1 MEAIFT
7 HIPVLLHEVL
17 ELMQV
22 RLSGTYIDATFGRGG
37 HSRALLERLGP
48 GGRLFVFD
56 RDPAAIACA
65 RELADED
72 VRVTVVHAPFSSLA
86 DCGALEVDG
95 ILFDLGIS
103 SPQVDD
109 ATRGFSFRHDG
120 PLDMR
125 MDPQRGQSVA
135 AWIALAS
142 EHEIADVLWQFG
154 DERRS
159 RLIAKRVVEAR
170 RRAPLV
176 TTLELVKVVHSCFP
190 HHGGRIDNATRTFQA
205 LRIFIN
211 DELNEIE
218 RALARALQLVR
229 IGGRILVIAFHSLE
243 DRYVKRHF
251 RELDASARESTNQT
265 GPRFRLIG
273 RKSVQASDAEIAANA
288 RARSARL
295 RVVERVA

>member
-1 MEAIFT
+1 MEKIST
-7 HIPVLLHEVL
+7 HIPALLHEVL

-22 RLSGTYIDATFGRGG
+22 QSAGTYIDATFGRGG

-48 GGRLFVFD
+48 GARLFVFD
-56 RDPAAIACA
+56 RDPQAIASA
-65 RELADED
+65 REFAHED
-72 VRVTVVHAPFSSLA
+72 LRVTVVHAAFSSIA
-86 DCGALEVDG
+86 DCGAREVDG

-125 MDPQRGQSVA
+125 MDPHHGQSVA
-135 AWIALAS
+135 EWIAIAG
-142 EHEIADVLWQFG
+142 EQEIADVLWRFG

-170 RRAPLV
+170 REAPLV
-176 TTLELVKVVHSCFP
+176 STLQLVKIVHSCFP

-211 DELNEIE
+211 DELTELE
-218 RALARALQLVR
+218 RALDHALQMLR

-251 RELDASARESTNQT
+251 RELDALARAPAIATDA
-265 GPRFRLIG
+265 RFRLIA
-273 RKSVQASDAEIAANA
+273 RKSIQASDAEIAANP

-295 RVVERVA
+295 RAVERVA

>member
-1 MEAIFT
+1 MHVQSA
-7 HIPVLLHEVL
+7 
-17 ELMQV
+17 
-22 RLSGTYIDATFGRGG
+22 GTYIDATFGRGG

-48 GGRLFVFD
+48 SGRLIVFD
-56 RDPAAIACA
+56 RDPQAIGYA
-65 RELADED
+65 RELAAKDA
-72 VRVTVVHAPFSSLA
+72 RVTVLQQAFSA
-86 DCGALEVDG
+86 IAQCAAQDVDG
-95 ILFDLGIS
+95 ILFDLGMS

-125 MDPQRGQSVA
+125 MDPHSGDSVA
-135 AWIALAS
+135 TWLARAE

-159 RLIAKRVVEAR
+159 RVIAKRVVEAR
-170 RRAPLV
+170 LRAPLT

-190 HHGGRIDNATRTFQA
+190 YRAGRIDNATRTFQA

-211 DELNEIE
+211 DEMGEIE
-218 RALARALQLVR
+218 RALAQALHLVR

-243 DRYVKRHF
+243 DRFVKRHF
-251 RELDASARESTNQT
+251 RELDKLARDTASVR
-265 GPRFRLIG
+265 PPCFRLVA
-273 RKSVQASDAEIAANA
+273 RRSVQASASEIAANP

>member
-1 MEAIFT
+1 M
-7 HIPVLLHEVL
+7 LLYEVL
-17 ELMQV
+17 ALMQV
-22 RLSGTYIDATFGRGG
+22 QSSGTYIDATFGRGG

-48 GGRLFVFD
+48 AGRLYVFD
-56 RDPAAIACA
+56 RDPQAIACA
-65 RELADED
+65 RELAAKD
-72 VRVTVVHAPFSSLA
+72 VRVTVMHAAFSAIA
-86 DCGALEVDG
+86 DCGAREVDG

-125 MDPQRGQSVA
+125 MDPRSGQSA
-135 AWIALAS
+135 AEWLALAS

-170 RRAPLV
+170 RRAPLA
-176 TTLELVKVVHSCFP
+176 TTLDLVKVVHSCFP

-211 DELNEIE
+211 DELGEIE
-218 RALARALQLVR
+218 RALAQALHLVR
-229 IGGRILVIAFHSLE
+229 MGGRLLVIAFHSLE
-243 DRYVKRHF
+243 DRVVKRRF
-251 RELDASARESTNQT
+251 RELDALAREPASA
-265 GPRFRLIG
+265 PDLRFRLVA
-273 RKSVQASDAEIAANA
+273 RKAVQASETEIAANP

-295 RVVERVA
+295 RVAERVA

>member
-1 MEAIFT
+1 V
-7 HIPVLLHEVL
+7 PVLLHEVL

-22 RLSGTYIDATFGRGG
+22 QSSGTYIDTTFGRGG
-37 HSRALLERLGP
+37 HSRALLERLGAA
-48 GGRLFVFD
+48 GRLYVFD
-56 RDPAAIACA
+56 RDPQAIVCA
-65 RELADED
+65 RELAAGDL
-72 VRVTVVHAPFSSLA
+72 RVTVLHQAFSALA
-86 DCGALEVDG
+86 QCGAQEVDG
-95 ILFDLGIS
+95 IVFDLGIS

-109 ATRGFSFRHDG
+109 PTRGFSFRHDG

-125 MDPQRGQSVA
+125 MDPHSGESVA
-135 AWIALAS
+135 SWLATAD

-170 RRAPLV
+170 RRAPLA

-190 HHGGRIDNATRTFQA
+190 HRAGRIDNATRTFQA

-211 DELNEIE
+211 DEMGELE
-218 RALARALQLVR
+218 RGLAHALRLVR

-243 DRYVKRHF
+243 DRFVKRHF
-251 RELDASARESTNQT
+251 RELDALAREPASLA
-265 GPRFRLIG
+265 GPRFRLVARRSI
-273 RKSVQASDAEIAANA
+273 QASASEIAANP

>member
-1 MEAIFT
+1 
-7 HIPVLLHEVL
+7 
-17 ELMQV
+17 MQV
-22 RLSGTYIDATFGRGG
+22 QSSGTYLDATFGRGG

-48 GGRLFVFD
+48 SGQLFVVD
-56 RDPAAIACA
+56 RDPQAIACA
-65 RELADED
+65 RDLADED
-72 VRVTVVHAPFSSLA
+72 ARVTVVHAAFSSIS
-86 DCGALEVDG
+86 DCGVRDVDG

-135 AWIALAS
+135 EWLALAS

-176 TTLELVKVVHSCFP
+176 TTLELVKIVHSCFP

-211 DELNEIE
+211 DEITELE
-218 RALARALQLVR
+218 RALAQALRLVR

-251 RELDASARESTNQT
+251 RELDAFARQSAHET
-265 GPRFRLIG
+265 GLRFRLIA
-273 RKSVQASDAEIAANA
+273 RRSVQASDVEIAANP